1 MSCNCSDSNNSY
13 VGACRQDIPYPQVSH
28 ESVPSL
34 IDNLVTALYG
44 GFYNPQ
50 TQLGYI
56 TKSVVNGRIVWNIP
70 CDPNNTATIA
80 WLPRNEG
87 EGLLCYT
94 IRAFNAVFPLT
105 TAEYA
110 VSTQTFSAAP
120 SSPAIGQ
127 LYYDTTAN
135 HFYGWNGTTW
145 KQLDN

>member
-56 TKSVVNGRIVWNIP
+56 TKTVVNGRIVWNIP
-70 CDPNNTATIA
+70 CDPSNVTAINGFARNN
-80 WLPRNEG
+80 G
-87 EGLLCYT
+87 EGLLCYLLRYLNT
-94 IRAFNAVFPLT
+94 ENIAPQFASAPATPLVGQI
-105 TAEYA
+105 YFD
-110 VSTQTFSAAP
+110 STQ
-120 SSPAIGQ
+120 
-127 LYYDTTAN
+127 N